1 MPSFSGGDFVFLKGV
16 AHGEGLLGMVIAYHL
31 DVLHLVQR
39 PFFGTGGEQD
49 GKQCAEASKSGLP
62 HSVNNLLT
70 TAKVRKAKERP
81 KG

>member
-1 MPSFSGGDFVFLKGV
+1 MI
-16 AHGEGLLGMVIAYHL
+16 IAYL
-31 DVLHLVQR
+31 PDVLHLVQR

-70 TAKVRKAKERP
+70 TAKVRKAKEKP